1 MSLKEALIKI
11 QQEKKEKGITEK
23 IEAMLNEQKL
33 LLAIADNEKCNTGG
47 KPTGNKPSKEWQPD
61 ILTKGG
67 ISYYTLNDKKYKVS
81 VCNNDNGVVLKYWFK
96 NALGVKVSV
105 SAITLKEA
113 QAVVNDIYGVSK
125 DGKGKYTVSASKN

>member
-11 QQEKKEKGITEK
+11 QKEKKEKDITER
-23 IEAMLNEQKL
+23 IEAMLTQQKL

-67 ISYYTLNDKKYKVS
+67 MSYYTLNNKKYKVS
-81 VCNNDNGVVLKYWFK
+81 VCDGDNNIILKFRFK
-96 NALGVKVSV
+96 DAIGRWVSV
-105 SAITLKEA
+105 SARSLKEA
-113 QAVVNDIYGVSK
+113 QQVIDSIYGTSK
-125 DGKGKYTVSASKN
+125 DGKHKYTLSACRV

>member
-11 QQEKKEKGITEK
+11 QQEKKDKDITER
-23 IEAMLNEQKL
+23 IEAMLTQQKL
-33 LLAIADNEKCNTGG
+33 LLAIADNEKCNTS
-47 KPTGNKPSKEWQPD
+47 NKPSKEWQPD
-61 ILTKGG
+61 IIDKGG

-81 VCNNDNGVVLKYWFK
+81 VCNNDNDVVLKYWFK

-105 SAITLKEA
+105 STRTLKEA

>member
-1 MSLKEALIKI
+1 MSLKEASIKI
-11 QQEKKEKGITEK
+11 QQENKEKDITEK
-23 IEAMLNEQKL
+23 IEAMLTQQKL
-33 LLAIADNEKCNTGG
+33 LLAIADNEKCNTS
-47 KPTGNKPSKEWQPD
+47 NKPSKEWQPD

-81 VCNNDNGVVLKYWFK
+81 VCNNDNDVVLKYWFK

-105 SAITLKEA
+105 STKTLKEA

-125 DGKGKYTVSASKN
+125 DGKSKYTVSASKI

>member
-1 MSLKEALIKI
+1 MSLKEALM
-11 QQEKKEKGITEK
+11 QYKESKADKEITEK
-23 IEAMLNEQKL
+23 IEAMLTQQKL
-33 LLAIADNEKCNTGG
+33 LLTIADNEKCN
-47 KPTGNKPSKEWQPD
+47 TGNKPSKEWQPD

-81 VCNNDNGVVLKYWFK
+81 VCNNDNDVVLKYWFK

-105 SAITLKEA
+105 STKALKEA

>member
-1 MSLKEALIKI
+1 MSLKTALM
-11 QQEKKEKGITEK
+11 QYKESKADKEITEK
-23 IEAMLNEQKL
+23 IEVMLTQQKL
-33 LLAIADNEKCNTGG
+33 LLAIADTEKCNTS
-47 KPTGNKPSKEWQPD
+47 NKPSKEWQPD

-67 ISYYTLNDKKYKVS
+67 MSYYTLNDKKYKVS
-81 VCNNDNGVVLKYWFK
+81 VCNNDNDVVLKYWFK

-105 SAITLKEA
+105 STKALKEA